1 MLNVSLLPH
10 TLDVMSVA
18 RTHFREA
25 LSLLSSLIEDDPF
38 ITSIDSA
45 SDAISAC
52 LRSGG
57 KILCCGNGGSMS
69 DAMHFAEELSGR
81 FREDRPAY
89 AAIAISSPAHITCVA
104 NDYGYDKVFSRAVE
118 ALGRPGDILLAIT
131 TSGNSPNC
139 FIIADSINANMN
151 SLIKFYSLEGG
162 DLDHIIPNEIQGT
175 LSSFSMQ
182 NEKLRFSVS
191 GFTTPTRYVDLN
203 LETQEFNIVWED
215 KVSNFNPNDYQ
226 ETFAYYDSKD
236 GT

>member
-25 LSLLSSLIEDDPF
+25 LSLLSNLIEDDQF
-38 ITSIDSA
+38 INSIDSA
-45 SDAISAC
+45 SDAISSC

-104 NDYGYDKVFSRAVE
+104 NDYGFDQIFSRGVE
-118 ALGRPGDILLAIT
+118 ALGRPGDVLLSIT
-131 TSGNSPNC
+131 TSGNSPNILAAARSAKLKGMKVVALTGKDGGKLATEGLADHEIRIPWDGYSDRIQELHIKC
-139 FIIADSINANMN
+139 IHAMIDSIEK
-151 SLIKFYSLEGG
+151 SL
-162 DLDHIIPNEIQGT
+162 
-175 LSSFSMQ
+175 
-182 NEKLRFSVS
+182 
-191 GFTTPTRYVDLN
+191 
-203 LETQEFNIVWED
+203 
-215 KVSNFNPNDYQ
+215 
-226 ETFAYYDSKD
+226 A
-236 GT
+236 